1 MLNLDPRRTIM
12 LFVPL
17 ILSLAVHEFAHAW
30 SAWRLGDDT
39 AARAGRLTLNPFAH
53 ADLIGT
59 IVFPL
64 LGVPFGWAKP
74 VPVNPARFR
83 KDIRMGTG
91 MAITASAGPIANV
104 LLAVLTTIAYA
115 LIARLAPDVVSGG
128 NGVRELLETAIIL
141 NVNLALFN
149 LIPIPPLD
157 GSRIVDGFMPY
168 RLRPQWDR
176 MMAFSPFLLVAVFN
190 IVPIPPLDGSHV
202 AASLVPY
209 RFRGAWEQFARL
221 APFLLVAL
229 ILFGSAVIRP
239 PLLLVFGLLWRVT
252 VGIAA

>member
-1 MLNLDPRRTIM
+1 MLNFDPKRAVL

-30 SAWRLGDDT
+30 SAYKLGDDT

-74 VPVNPARFR
+74 VPVDPRRFR
-83 KDIRMGTG
+83 RSIRMGTG
-91 MAITASAGPIANV
+91 MAITASAGPIANI
-104 LLAVLTTIAYA
+104 LLAVIVTTLFA
-115 LIARLAPDVVSGG
+115 LLVRFAPGVLQSD
-128 NGVRELLETAIIL
+128 NGIHELLITAIFL

-149 LIPIPPLD
+149 LIPVPPLD

-168 RLRPQWDR
+168 RFRPQWER
-176 MMAFSPFLLVAVFN
+176 LMAFSPFLLVAVF
-190 IVPIPPLDGSHV
+190 I
-202 AASLVPY
+202 
-209 RFRGAWEQFARL
+209 FAGRIISGPSNFVL
-221 APFLLVAL
+221 
-229 ILFGSAVIRP
+229 
-239 PLLLVFGLLWRVT
+239 GLLSQLAYAI
-252 VGIAA
+252 GA